1 MQQTITAPSYSDL
14 GTISL
19 VEIIST
25 KEGYKLALTN
35 SENITYHSDEC
46 ENLSELLKVNL
57 QKIAW
62 DKSPCISNKKYRANF
77 DSTKFKYM
85 DKIIHMVIA
94 FQSVY
99 TGFSKFAVC
108 AAQATAYSSDE
119 YNISSE
125 TKVIEYLIK
134 QLGIK

>member
-1 MQQTITAPSYSDL
+1 MQQAITAPSYSDL
-14 GTISL
+14 GTIL
-19 VEIIST
+19 TVEIIST

-35 SENITYHSDEC
+35 SEKITYLSDEC
-46 ENLSELLKVNL
+46 EDLIKLIKANL

-62 DKSPCISNKKYRANF
+62 DKYPCITGKKYRANF

-134 QLGIK
+134 QLDIK

>member
-62 DKSPCISNKKYRANF
+62 DKCPCISNKKYRDNYV
-77 DSTKFKYM
+77 STKFKYM

-94 FQSVY
+94 FQSTY

-119 YNISSE
+119 YNIFSDY
-125 TKVIEYLIK
+125 KIVEYLIK